1 MRAQSWSI
9 ALLSSFALV
18 ACAPAPTTDAGED
31 ASATDARPR
40 PDAPEPTFDAESR
53 DVIAAM
59 DGAAPQTCAD
69 WCTVKLTSCGDPEAI
84 ARELC
89 VARCAQESPAG
100 SAIACLRDVLC
111 VDLRAAIS
119 RDVPVCGLA
128 PAPDA
133 GRPDVAT
140 IDSSRPDSATM
151 TDARTDATVTD
162 ARTDV
167 TVTDARTDATVTDA
181 RADAAADATVTD
193 ARTDATVTDARVDAA
208 TDARTDAATD
218 APRG

>member
-1 MRAQSWSI
+1 MRALSWSI
-9 ALLSSFALV
+9 ALVSSFALV

-31 ASATDARPR
+31 AAATDARPR

-53 DVIAAM
+53 DVVAPI
-59 DGAAPQTCAD
+59 DGAAPRTCAD
-69 WCTVKLTSCGDPEAI
+69 WCTVKLTSCGDPEAT

-89 VARCAQESPAG
+89 VARCAQESPVG
-100 SAIACLRDVLC
+100 SSIACLREVLC

-140 IDSSRPDSATM
+140 IDSSRPDVT
-151 TDARTDATVTD
+151 TVDARADVTVPDATVAD
-162 ARTDV
+162 AR
-167 TVTDARTDATVTDA
+167 ADATVTDA
-181 RADAAADATVTD
+181 RADAAVTDARADATVTD
-193 ARTDATVTDARVDAA
+193 ARTDAAMDARADATV